1 MTMKRFYLFLFAVL
15 TAGLSQAAVER
26 PMLAQSKTWVYVH
39 HHFED
44 NDPSQESQYMTWYWL
59 KGDTVIDGREYMK
72 MYRRD
77 DMSFQTYY
85 YGAFREED
93 GKVYMYDFCG
103 DKQDFKLIDFSLDY
117 EDNWYG
123 ELETIVSTINVNG
136 QSFCRYQYRATN
148 SNGEQYMTDIVG
160 VEGVGFRGAGVVGF
174 VFEPQVDCI
183 CDYEEFMAVY
193 GSDMYFTAADFDHP
207 KQIELSDTERGLV
220 KKNNDFAF
228 NLFRQARTGESL
240 ILSPLSI
247 TMALGML
254 NNAAAGQTLAEIN
267 QTLGFEE
274 GGADA
279 INAFC
284 RKMLDESALV
294 DPQTRVLLANTI
306 FVNEGQGFF
315 LQPEFVEKAATW
327 YDASLEARDFA
338 DGQTLDVI
346 NQWASDHTEGMVK
359 EVLTENEFKPYEVSY
374 MLNALYFKGCWS
386 SPFAPEKTSREPFGS
401 NDAVDMMWKPF
412 AMFSY
417 ADNDC
422 FQSVILPYGNTAYN
436 MTVMLPHEDKT
447 IEDVLASLNGDKWPL
462 HGEEY
467 EVDLKLPRFETTT
480 NQDLKE
486 IMSALGMPSAFD
498 KNNAD
503 FPYFCN
509 WPVFIELMKQVA
521 KIQVDEKGTE
531 AAAVTIIGNGATSM
545 PSTAEFHANRPF
557 LYVISEQSTGII
569 FFIGQY
575 MGNIPAGIKNPLTQT
590 SPREGIFT
598 LTGQRLSSPPA
609 QGVYIQD
616 GKLLLKR

>member
-1 MTMKRFYLFLFAVL
+1 MRMKRLYLFLFAVL

-26 PMLAQSKTWVYVH
+26 PMLTQGKTWVYVH

-44 NDPSQESQYMTWYWL
+44 NDPSQESQYMVTYWL
-59 KGDTVIDGREYMK
+59 RGDTVIDGREYMK
-72 MYRRD
+72 MYRKEEGRYKAD
-77 DMSFQTYY
+77 Y

-117 EDNWYG
+117 EDNWFG
-123 ELETIVSTINVNG
+123 ELETIVSTINVYG
-136 QSFCRYQYRATN
+136 QSFRRYQYVN
-148 SNGEQYMTDIVG
+148 TDADGNKGLPVIVG
-160 VEGVGFRGAGVVGF
+160 VEGVGFKGTGLVGYI
-174 VFEPQVDCI
+174 FEPQADCI
-183 CDYEEFMAVY
+183 CDYEEFMEVY
-193 GSDMYFTAADFDHP
+193 DSSMYFTAADFDRP
-207 KQIELSDTERGLV
+207 RQIELSDTERGLV

-284 RKMLDESALV
+284 RKILDESALV
-294 DPQTRVLLANTI
+294 DPKTRVLLANTI

-386 SPFAPEKTSREPFGS
+386 SPFVPEKTSREPFGT
-401 NDAVDMMWKPF
+401 NDVVDMMWKPYTTF
-412 AMFSY
+412 TY

-422 FQSVILPYGNTAYN
+422 FQSVVLPYGNTGYN

-447 IEDVLASLNGDKWPL
+447 IEDVLASLSGDKWPL

-480 NQDLKE
+480 SQDLKD
-486 IMSALGMPSAFD
+486 IMSALGMPSAFIEEL
-498 KNNAD
+498 AD

-509 WPVFIELMKQVA
+509 RPVFIELMKQVA

-531 AAAVTIIGNGATSM
+531 AAAVTVIGYGETSM

-616 GKLLLKR
+616 GKLLLNR